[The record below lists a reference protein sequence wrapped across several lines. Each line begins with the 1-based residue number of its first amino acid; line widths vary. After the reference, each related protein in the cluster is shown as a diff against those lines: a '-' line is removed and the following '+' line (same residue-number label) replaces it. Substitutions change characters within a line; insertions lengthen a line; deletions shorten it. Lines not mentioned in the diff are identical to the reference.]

1 MMKYYPSAKSTILGL
16 IIWGALLVPY
26 GLALYEMFQASVTS
40 ELLVRIGILSLVILF
55 FGTIW
60 YGTGYYISDRHLMVK
75 IGPVT
80 HSHIDILKISEIY
93 KTNSWISSPA
103 NSLNRLGIKSGD
115 KLLVLISPK
124 DQESFIESLKKINP
138 SIKLD
143 IK

>member
-1 MMKYYPSAKSTILGL
+1 MKYYPSAKSTIPGL

-40 ELLVRIGILSLVILF
+40 ELLIRIGILSLVILL

-60 YGTGYYISDRHLMVK
+60 HGTGYYVSDRHLIVK
-75 IGPVT
+75 VGPFT
-80 HSHIDILKISEIY
+80 HSHIDISKISEIY

-103 NSLNRLGIKSGD
+103 TSFKRLGIKSGD
-115 KLLVLISPK
+115 KLLVLVSPK
-124 DQESFIESLKKINP
+124 DQQSFIESLKKINP
-138 SIKLD
+138 SIKLE